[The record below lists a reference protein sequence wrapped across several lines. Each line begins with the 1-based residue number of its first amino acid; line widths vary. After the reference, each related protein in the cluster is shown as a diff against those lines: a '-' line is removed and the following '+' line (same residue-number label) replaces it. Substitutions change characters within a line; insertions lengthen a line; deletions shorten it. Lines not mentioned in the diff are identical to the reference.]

1 MGRQVFT
8 PEHEAL
14 RATVAGFVRDYV
26 QPNME
31 RWNADGAVDRELY
44 KRAADL
50 GLVGFAID
58 ERFGGAGIDDF
69 RFSAVITE
77 EFARAGTAGA
87 GLGIGLINDI
97 CLPYLLSLGT
107 EEQQARWLPGVAAGD
122 TVLAIAMTEPGAGSD
137 LSGIRTTARR
147 DGDHYV
153 VDGAKTF
160 ISSGQTAD
168 LVIVVVRTGEHP
180 HRGLSLLVVESGTPG
195 FERGRRLSKVGLHA
209 QDTSELFFHAARVPA
224 ANLLGSEGGG
234 FAALMANLA
243 TERLGIAVTA
253 VAAAEGTFA
262 RTLEYARE
270 RTAFGRPIGSFQ
282 NTRFTLAE
290 IRTELAVG
298 RAFVDDC
305 VRRHVAGELSAEDA
319 AAAKW
324 WTTDLQVR
332 VADRCVQV
340 HGGYGY
346 MTEYQVARDFL
357 DARVQPIYGG
367 TNEIMKEI
375 VGRGLGL

>member
-1 MGRQVFT
+1 MSRTVFE
-8 PEHEAL
+8 PEHDAL
-14 RATVAGFVRDYV
+14 RASVAAFVADYV
-26 QPNME
+26 QPHLD
-31 RWNADGAVDRELY
+31 RWNAQGVVDRELY
-44 KRAADL
+44 KRAAAL

-58 ERFGGAGIDDF
+58 ERFGGAGADDF
-69 RFSAVITE
+69 RISAVVAE

-97 CLPYLLSLGT
+97 CLPYLLSLAT
-107 EEQQARWLPGVAAGD
+107 EEQKARWLPGVAAGE

-137 LSGIRTTARR
+137 LSAIRTTARR

-160 ISSGQTAD
+160 ISSGSSAD

-180 HRGLSLLVVESGTPG
+180 HQGLSLLVVEAGTPG
-195 FERGRRLSKVGLHA
+195 FERGRRLAKLGLHA
-209 QDTSELFFHAARVPA
+209 QDTSELSFHGARVPA
-224 ANLLGSEGGG
+224 ANLLGVEGGG
-234 FAALMANLA
+234 FPALMANLA

-262 RTLEYARE
+262 RTLEYART
-270 RTAFGRPIGSFQ
+270 RVAFGRPIGSFQ
-282 NTRFTLAE
+282 NTRFVLAE
-290 IRTELAVG
+290 MSTELAVA
-298 RAFVDDC
+298 RAYVDDC
-305 VRRHVAGELSAEDA
+305 IHRHVAGELSGADA

-332 VADRCVQV
+332 VADRCLQV

-375 VGRGLGL
+375 VGRGLGV